1 MENKMEK
8 EKTWQ
13 WCCSIPPTKLD
24 CWHHKKS
31 FLVTTAPVCT
41 RKTLKPC
48 NSIPSSFFEDRI
60 TLATLL
66 HEVLDT
72 DITTLVAVLLKHFI
86 STTHAHTCNATRRSH
101 HSQALLVA
109 AVSVRQWHHQSG
121 SAPEAF
127 RHNNTPTLAMPLQ
140 QDHTIHMRSRLLQEV
155 LDNGITSLA
164 VVLKHSFLFPE
175 HEEQVGALAKSMG
188 FTQISLSSE
197 VMPMVKMVPRGYT
210 AAADA
215 YLTPHIMKYALRQ
228 VLS

>member
-1 MENKMEK
+1 M
-8 EKTWQ
+8 
-13 WCCSIPPTKLD
+13 
-24 CWHHKKS
+24 
-31 FLVTTAPVCT
+31 
-41 RKTLKPC
+41 
-48 NSIPSSFFEDRI
+48 
-60 TLATLL
+60 
-66 HEVLDT
+66 
-72 DITTLVAVLLKHFI
+72 
-86 STTHAHTCNATRRSH
+86 
-101 HSQALLVA
+101 
-109 AVSVRQWHHQSG
+109 
-121 SAPEAF
+121 
-127 RHNNTPTLAMPLQ
+127 PTLAMLQ
-140 QDHTIHMRSRLLQEV
+140 EDHTIHRRSWLLQLV